1 MRCVAGLTKLQK
13 SNEIN
18 GWDTKSALKSPAK
31 SQGNPRECPTS
42 RLKFGI
48 HDAELL
54 TPIPAPRST
63 LITTAVTFDSARQ
76 HVRPGAAD
84 RALRRRPRRG
94 VGALCRRDD
103 ADDTEKRRYRARE
116 PTLRSL
122 VRLELA
128 SDSAE
133 QMGKQLKRRF
143 DRSYQRRGDNAAW
156 RRANR

>member
-1 MRCVAGLTKLQK
+1 MFVQVPLTGPSGVVRVEVSVPYVA
-13 SNEIN
+13 
-18 GWDTKSALKSPAK
+18 A
-31 SQGNPRECPTS
+31 
-42 RLKFGI
+42 
-48 HDAELL
+48 H
-54 TPIPAPRST
+54 
-63 LITTAVTFDSARQ
+63 
-76 HVRPGAAD
+76 
-84 RALRRRPRRG
+84 
-94 VGALCRRDD
+94 D